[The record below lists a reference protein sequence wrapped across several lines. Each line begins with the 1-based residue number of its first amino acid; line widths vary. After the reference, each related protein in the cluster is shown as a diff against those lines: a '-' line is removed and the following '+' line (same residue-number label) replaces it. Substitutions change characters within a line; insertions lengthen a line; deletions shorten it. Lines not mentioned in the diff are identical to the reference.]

1 MSDQKQIELEMRLMA
16 IEHLLM
22 RVHAIILVA
31 NTPDQQTLERGL
43 DRVAEHAAGQMFP
56 GLNSALSDHAT
67 DEFGRAVR
75 RLLEGTKAVA
85 ERLRGS

>member
-1 MSDQKQIELEMRLMA
+1 MSDQRHVDLEMRLAA

-22 RVHAIILVA
+22 RVHAIILVT

-43 DRVAEHAAGQMFP
+43 DRLAEHAAGQMFP
-56 GLNSALSDHAT
+56 GLNAALSDHAT

-85 ERLRGS
+85 AQLRAP